1 MIFLLAYGHK
11 VMASKDQ
18 ASLHVVFNNLVGR
31 NTLASPSEKDEGI
44 ARANYYALM
53 TVELG
58 VYVGGG
64 TPLALMKNG
73 EVIERGTAPNAG
85 PPLFS
90 STQANLIAMAASRAR
105 QNGVTEW
112 VEVSKDKAEQFASRF
127 GWLEASPNK
136 AADAMNVE
144 RSLMGNLEAVL

>member
-1 MIFLLAYGHK
+1 MIYLMAYGHN
-11 VMASKDQ
+11 VMVGKDHASIK
-18 ASLHVVFNNLVGR
+18 VVFNNLVGR
-31 NTLASPSEKDEGI
+31 NVLSGPSEKDEGI
-44 ARANYYALM
+44 ARANYYAWM

-64 TPLALMKNG
+64 TPLALMRNG
-73 EVIERGTAPNAG
+73 EVIDRGTAPNAG

-90 STQANLIAMAASRAR
+90 SPQANIKAMAASQAR

-112 VEVSKDKAEQFASRF
+112 VEASKDKAEQFASRF

-136 AADAMNVE
+136 AADAMGVE
-144 RSLMGNLEAVL
+144 RGLIDSLEAVL

>member
-1 MIFLLAYGHK
+1 MIYLLAYGHK
-11 VMASKDQ
+11 VMASKDH
-18 ASLHVVFNNLVGR
+18 ASLKVVFNNLVGR
-31 NTLASPSEKDEGI
+31 NVLANPAEKDEGI
-44 ARANYYALM
+44 ARANYYAWM

-64 TPLALMKNG
+64 TPLALMRNS
-73 EVIERGTAPNAG
+73 EVIDRGTAPNAG

-90 STQANLIAMAASRAR
+90 SPQANLKAMTASQAR

-112 VEVSKDKAEQFASRF
+112 VEASKDKAEQFASRF

-136 AADAMNVE
+136 AADAMDVE